1 MILPQKYYFS
11 NALLLFVY
19 ISLLIIISIV
29 IKMLSNK
36 DTSLKADL
44 RKKSSIRDEI
54 LYSNY
59 DIQSCMVM
67 LLVVTALL
75 LSVLSVAAATPSLI

>member
-1 MILPQKYYFS
+1 MIRNS
-11 NALLLFVY
+11 
-19 ISLLIIISIV
+19 
-29 IKMLSNK
+29 

-59 DIQSCMVM
+59 DIQSCMVV
-67 LLVVTALL
+67 LVVITALL
-75 LSVLSVAAATPSLI
+75 LSVISVVAATPSII

>member
-1 MILPQKYYFS
+1 
-11 NALLLFVY
+11 
-19 ISLLIIISIV
+19 
-29 IKMLSNK
+29 MLSNK
-36 DTSLKADL
+36 DTTLKADL

-67 LLVVTALL
+67 LLVITALL
-75 LSVLSVAAATPSLI
+75 LSVISVVAAQTPRII

>member
-1 MILPQKYYFS
+1 
-11 NALLLFVY
+11 
-19 ISLLIIISIV
+19 
-29 IKMLSNK
+29 MLSSK

-59 DIQSCMVM
+59 DVQSCMVM
-67 LLVVTALL
+67 LLVIAALL
-75 LSVLSVAAATPSLI
+75 LSVISVVAAQTPSII

>member
-1 MILPQKYYFS
+1 
-11 NALLLFVY
+11 
-19 ISLLIIISIV
+19 
-29 IKMLSNK
+29 MLSNK

-59 DIQSCMVM
+59 DVQSCMVM
-67 LLVVTALL
+67 LLVITALL
-75 LSVLSVAAATPSLI
+75 LSVISVVAAQTPSII

>member
-1 MILPQKYYFS
+1 
-11 NALLLFVY
+11 
-19 ISLLIIISIV
+19 
-29 IKMLSNK
+29 MLSNK